1 MGGGSFLRRHQ
12 PGGCPTLQEPCSEPR
27 SAFSSGRRSFS
38 SGRRS
43 FSLNGQLE
51 SQLLRLNVSE
61 QEEEALASTQRA
73 DQKRS
78 FSLQPSPTDLLQ
90 VLEEDFSVQSM
101 TSIITEDCFY
111 DSNQESPPMLKLAH

>member
-27 SAFSSGRRSFS
+27 SAFS